1 MNDGPAVGTVLADA
15 PLLDIKGK
23 NTSLSRLAGDRVLVL
38 LVYEGAASPTAVRHL
53 LDFRDATM
61 AFEKLGARIAA
72 VSADEPSAAAFLKT
86 ERGLGFT
93 LACDPEKKAL
103 REWGLL
109 DPAET
114 AFSIPARVAVSIAF
128 GAVFAWLEV
137 ARKGSLAALAA
148 DDDGL
153 IDETPPEPLPP
164 PPDERIVEALP
175 VVEEPIIEAL
185 PVPEEEVVEAL
196 PADEKKD
203 PENGH

>member
-72 VSADEPSAAAFLKT
+72 VSADEPSAVAFLKT

-109 DPAET
+109 DPATGEVRESLFVLGRDRGIKT
-114 AFSIPARVAVSIAF
+114 RSMGKLTDADKMLLFIRRGGAKGATQAQPSAAARVGGFFAKAAAAV
-128 GAVFAWLEV
+128 
-137 ARKGSLAALAA
+137 RHALR
-148 DDDGL
+148 
-153 IDETPPEPLPP
+153 TPG
-164 PPDERIVEALP
+164 
-175 VVEEPIIEAL
+175 VVR
-185 PVPEEEVVEAL
+185 
-196 PADEKKD
+196 
-203 PENGH
+203 